1 MEGCEVTYDTSFVSL
16 SSQLARRNQLMIPV
30 RLFKTLALCAMLIQ
44 NILIGITYY
53 GILYYMTVY
62 YQTVRQWSPLKSAA
76 LIVTLVGVQ
85 AVASS
90 SAGYYISW
98 KGSYG
103 EVIWLG
109 YACWTLAAGLHCM
122 FTRNTHPVSIAF
134 ILMVEGV
141 GVGCVFQP
149 SKLLPCLFKRSKN

>member
-53 GILYYMTVY
+53 GILYYMPVY
-62 YQTVRQWSPLKSAA
+62 YQTA
-76 LIVTLVGVQ
+76 LIVPLVGVQ